1 MSNATRLP
9 RTVPLWLAVI
19 CIAAAK
25 VATPASAAA
34 GSGIA
39 IDQDDIAGVVTS
51 ARGPEAGVWVIAET
65 TALPTKFRKI
75 VVTDDQGRYLLPQL
89 PASVTYKVWVRGY
102 GLVDSEPVQSK
113 PGKHLNLAAVL
124 APTPQAAAQ
133 YYPANYW
140 FSLLEVPAKS
150 DFPGTGADGNGL
162 GQGMLSQ
169 DYWVNQIKVNCEVC
183 HQLGSKATRELPSV
197 YHGMSSV
204 DAWNHRIQ
212 TGQDGAAMSAAFSE
226 LGRDRA
232 LKIFASWTDRIAAG
246 EVPPAPPR
254 PHGVERN
261 LVLTLWDWGG
271 PATFVHDELST
282 DKRNPTRNSNGLIY
296 AVDWGNDA
304 FLTLDPRTSQTTVGR
319 VPVQDPTT
327 PPAKPQEMPQPSPY
341 WGNEI
346 YWTDPANPNHMA
358 MDSQERVWMSARF
371 RKPENQP
378 AFCATHPSAKLA
390 PLARSFRQIEY
401 YDPKTKTFKFVN
413 TCFDTH
419 HVNFAA
425 DKDETLYANGLRDG
439 VVGWVKTR
447 VLLETGDE
455 SAAQGWCKPYVDV
468 NRDGK
473 VDPNVDVAIPM
484 AGVYSVVANDLDG
497 SVWAAVPAPMPG
509 RIVRIDPK
517 TCVGEVYEPPF
528 NNPAVAKN
536 SYTPR
541 GIDVDTNG
549 LIWTALA
556 GSGHLA
562 SFDRR
567 KCRIMDG
574 PEAVSGQHCPEGWTL
589 YPAPGPRFKNV
600 TDEIAADHHYYN
612 FVDKY
617 NTLGLGPNVPLANG
631 TGSDSLRVL
640 LPATGEWITLR
651 VPYPMNFYQRG
662 MDGRIDDPKA
672 GWKGR
677 GMYADYGENAVW
689 HVEGGKGTTGALV
702 KFQLRPDPLAR

>member
-1 MSNATRLP
+1 MGEPVMLNKRFSWVLIAVLP
-9 RTVPLWLAVI
+9 
-19 CIAAAK
+19 AAA
-25 VATPASAAA
+25 AFAA
-34 GSGIA
+34 GGAAVSVGA
-39 IDQDDIAGVVTS
+39 HDVGGVVSSTK
-51 ARGPEAGVWVIAET
+51 GPEAGVWVIAET
-65 TALPTKFRKI
+65 TDLPTKYRKI
-75 VVTDDQGRYLLPQL
+75 VVTDDQGRYVIPDLPK
-89 PASVTYKVWVRGY
+89 AGYKVWVRGY
-102 GLVDSEPVQSK
+102 GLVDSPAVTAK
-113 PGKHLNLAAVL
+113 PGTKLNLTAVL

-133 YYPANYW
+133 YYPAHYW

-150 DFPGTGADGNGL
+150 EFPGTGSDGNGI
-162 GQGMLSQ
+162 GQAMLSQ
-169 DYWVNQIKVNCEVC
+169 DYWINQIKVNCEVC
-183 HQLGSKATRELPSV
+183 HQLGSLATRELPSV
-197 YHGMSSV
+197 YHGMSTV
-204 DAWNHRIQ
+204 EGWNLRVQ
-212 TGQDGAAMSAAFSE
+212 TGQDGAAMSAAVSA

-232 LKIFASWTDRIAAG
+232 LKMFADWTDRIKAG

-254 PHGVERN
+254 PQGIERN

-271 PATFVHDELST
+271 PATFIHDELAS
-282 DKRNPTRNSNGLIY
+282 DKRSPTRNPGGLIY
-296 AVDWGNDA
+296 SVDWGNDA
-304 FLTLDPRTSQTTVGR
+304 FITLDPKTNQVVQGR
-319 VPVQDPTT
+319 VPVVDPST
-327 PPAKPQEMPQPSPY
+327 PPAKPQVMPQPSPY
-341 WGNEI
+341 WGSDI

-358 MDSQERVWMSARF
+358 MDSHERVWISARF
-371 RKPENQP
+371 RKPDDQP

-390 PLARSFRQIEY
+390 PLVRSFRQIEY
-401 YDPKTKTFKFVN
+401 YDPKTKVFKFVN

-419 HVNFAA
+419 HVNFAN

-455 SAAQGWCKPYVDV
+455 AAAQGWCKPFVDV

-484 AGVYSVVANDLDG
+484 AGVYSVAANDADG

-528 NNPAVAKN
+528 NNPLVAKN
-536 SYTPR
+536 GFTPR
-541 GIDVDTNG
+541 GIDVDSKG
-549 LIWTALA
+549 LVWTALA

-567 KCRIMDG
+567 KCKIMDG

-589 YPAPGPRFKNV
+589 YPAPGPTFKGV
-600 TDEIAADHHYYN
+600 SPADQIATDHHYYN
-612 FVDKY
+612 FVDRY
-617 NTLGLGPNVPLANG
+617 NTLGLGYDVPIANG

-651 VPYPMNFYQRG
+651 VPYPLNFFQRG
-662 MDGRIDDPKA
+662 MDGRIDDPKG

-677 GMYADYGENAVW
+677 AMYANYGENAVW
-689 HVEGGKGTTGALV
+689 HIEGGKGTPGSLV
-702 KFQLRPDPLAR
+702 KFQLRPNPLAN